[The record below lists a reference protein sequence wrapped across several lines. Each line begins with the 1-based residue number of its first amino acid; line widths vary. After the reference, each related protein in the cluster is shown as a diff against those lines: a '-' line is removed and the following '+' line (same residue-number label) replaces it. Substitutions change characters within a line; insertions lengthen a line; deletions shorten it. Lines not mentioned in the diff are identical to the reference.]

1 MSGARPHTLRRWLQ
15 PLFGIAILGLV
26 MWFLPWRDVV
36 VLSAPA
42 PSEAKVE
49 LIGAFDGDWKS
60 DATAFDV
67 APDGRPSTWPEWL
80 PQNLPRLEL
89 VLAGDVETNKSWSV
103 VGISGVGVQIKPGMP
118 RVFKSVEIGGLV
130 WALGCFLTALLFAIT
145 RWWRLLRVAGCQ
157 VRWWAA
163 FRLSY
168 LGLFFN
174 LVMPGLTGGDVVK
187 AVLAVRENPGKR
199 PDALVSVVVDRL
211 MGMFALAFLASVV
224 ILVADSFAE
233 LRPIVPPI
241 MVVML
246 VGGLVYTSRRVRKLL
261 RFDALLDRLP
271 MGERLKSLDAA
282 VVAYRR
288 RPLELVLAFGLSM
301 GNHFLAVVGVMGLG
315 AAFGVPSGLIG
326 LVDYL
331 AIVPVANM
339 LSSIPITPGGWGV
352 GEAAYG
358 YLFQMAGVAASLGVA
373 VSVGFR
379 LCQMLI
385 GFAGGLY
392 LLKPG
397 ASATAREGLVEAEGD
412 VEVAEA
418 KSAPAN

>member
-1 MSGARPHTLRRWLQ
+1 
-15 PLFGIAILGLV
+15 
-26 MWFLPWRDVV
+26 
-36 VLSAPA
+36 
-42 PSEAKVE
+42 
-49 LIGAFDGDWKS
+49 
-60 DATAFDV
+60 
-67 APDGRPSTWPEWL
+67 
-80 PQNLPRLEL
+80 
-89 VLAGDVETNKSWSV
+89 
-103 VGISGVGVQIKPGMP
+103 MP
-118 RVFKSVEIGGLV
+118 RVFTSVELGGLA
-130 WALGCFLTALLFAIT
+130 WAVGCFLTALLFAIT
-145 RWWRLLRVAGCQ
+145 RWWRLLNLAGCRVA
-157 VRWWAA
+157 WWSA

-199 PDALVSVVVDRL
+199 PDAFVSVIVDRL
-211 MGMFALAFLASVV
+211 MGMFALAVLASIV
-224 ILVADSFAE
+224 ILIADSFAE

-241 MVVML
+241 MLLML
-246 VGGLVYTSRRVRKLL
+246 VGALVYTSRRVRKLL

-288 RPLELVLAFGLSM
+288 RPLELVLAFALSM
-301 GNHFLAVVGVMGLG
+301 GNHVLAVVGVMGLG

-326 LVDYL
+326 FVDYL

-339 LSSIPITPGGWGV
+339 LSSIHITPGGWGV

-358 YLFQMAGVAASLGVA
+358 YLFQMVGVAASLGVA

-397 ASATAREGLVEAEGD
+397 ASATAREDLAEAEVAGAQ
-412 VEVAEA
+412 VAEA
-418 KSAPAN
+418 ESAPSN